1 MLSLFNTALEGTPS
15 LRPFSDRLVPGELL
29 GICGPHGAGKST
41 LIGLLAGLYRPTR
54 GSICLDGQP
63 LHCWPSA
70 YRAQRIA
77 HVTAPP
83 QSLADWRVRDLVGLG
98 LLESCSRVVQQGAA
112 SPPCLPVAVET
123 ALAALDLQGVSDR
136 RLGTLDAVNAQ
147 RAMIARAL
155 CQVAAAP
162 YCPCR
167 QRRDNGI
174 LLLDLEPLAHDQE
187 QRLLADLGA
196 ASRRHRLCIVPVV
209 SPCDASLAHCDRVWW
224 MDGGSRRADLS
235 PSVRHVL
242 RVQVSSAERT
252 RPNAPH
258 PNDAAP

>member
-1 MLSLFNTALEGTPS
+1 MLSLFNTALEGVPR
-15 LRPFSDRLVPGELL
+15 LMPFNDRLVPGELL

-41 LIGLLAGLYRPTR
+41 LIGMLAGLYRPTR

-63 LHCWPSA
+63 LHCWPST

-77 HVTAPP
+77 HVVAPP

-98 LLESCSRVVQQGAA
+98 LLESCSRVTQHGAS
-112 SPPCLPVAVET
+112 SPPCLPLAVET
-123 ALAALDLQGVSDR
+123 ALEALDLQAMGDQ
-136 RLGTLDAVNAQ
+136 RLGELDPANAQ
-147 RAMIARAL
+147 RAMIARSL
-155 CQVAAAP
+155 CQVTAAP
-162 YCPCR
+162 HCPFR

-174 LLLDLEPLAHDQE
+174 LLLDLEPLAPEEE

-209 SPCDASLAHCDRVWW
+209 SQCDASLACCDRVWW
-224 MDGGSRRADLS
+224 MGPGARCTNLT

-242 RVQVSSAERT
+242 KVQVTPPKAERSHPT
-252 RPNAPH
+252 APS
-258 PNDAAP
+258 ATS

>member
-1 MLSLFNTALEGTPS
+1 MLSLFNTALEGAPR
-15 LRPFSDRLVPGELL
+15 LMPFTDRLVPGELL

-63 LHCWPSA
+63 LHCWPST

-77 HVTAPP
+77 HVVAPP

-98 LLESCSRVVQQGAA
+98 LLESCSRVTQHGAS
-112 SPPCLPVAVET
+112 SPPCLPLAVET
-123 ALAALDLQGVSDR
+123 ALKALDLQALGDQ
-136 RLGTLDAVNAQ
+136 RLGELDPANAQ
-147 RAMIARAL
+147 RTMIARSL

-162 YCPCR
+162 HCPLR

-174 LLLDLEPLAHDQE
+174 LLLDLEPLAPMEE

-209 SPCDASLAHCDRVWW
+209 SQCDASLACCDRVWW
-224 MDGGSRRADLS
+224 MNADARCTNVTS
-235 PSVRHVL
+235 AVRHVL
-242 RVQVSSAERT
+242 RVQVTPPTAET
-252 RPNAPH
+252 PLSKAP
-258 PNDAAP
+258 DATP